1 VIQLEV
7 RLLLKLGKEEEFLD
21 IFKIQFAPAMSK
33 QPGFIRVSL
42 LKQRESK
49 SQYRIEIVFES
60 EKERLAWVNTKEH
73 EEIWP
78 KLAAL
83 TSKYSTT
90 GFDFL
95 AEISPKSGN
104 E

>member
-1 VIQLEV
+1 MIQLEV
-7 RLLLKLGKEEEFLD
+7 RLELMPGKEEELLD
-21 IFKIQFAPAMSK
+21 IFKTQFAPAMAK
-33 QPGFIRVSL
+33 QPGFIGVSL
-42 LKQRESK
+42 LKQRESE

-60 EKERLAWVNTKEH
+60 EEKRLAWVNTREH
-73 EEIWP
+73 EDTWT

>member
-1 VIQLEV
+1 MIQLEV
-7 RLLLKLGKEEEFLD
+7 KLELMPGKEEELLD
-21 IFKIQFAPAMSK
+21 IFKTQFALAVSK

-42 LKQRESK
+42 LKQRESE
-49 SQYRIEIVFES
+49 SRYWIEIVFES
-60 EKERLAWVNTKEH
+60 EKERLAWVNTREH
-73 EEIWP
+73 ENTWP

-95 AEISPKSGN
+95 AEVSR
-104 E
+104 